1 LRVFIVVNKEKLHY
15 DKGVLRAMEKGKP
28 IRNVGIFAHVD
39 AGKTTTT
46 EYMLYLSGRTNTPG
60 SVDDGTAQT
69 DSLEIERQR
78 GISVRSAMTR
88 FNWKDVTIHLIDT
101 PGHIDFISEVERS
114 LRVLDGAILIVS
126 AFEGVQ
132 AQTEMV
138 WQALRSLHIPT
149 LIYVNKMDRVGAD
162 PKRVIEEIQRLLSK
176 AALPVQAPVGLEAS
190 FHQLI
195 DLLEDEAGPDSTYKI
210 ELMEGIA
217 EQDENLLSRY
227 LDQGSLTSAEMMP
240 IFRKMVHQS
249 EAFPICFGASNRGIG
264 VSELLDAITRF
275 LPEPKGSDEGP
286 LSGLVFKLE
295 RDDQMGRM
303 AYVRLFEGS
312 LQNRASVLNH
322 TLEME
327 EKVTQIRWV
336 EGKKSEDLG
345 SLKAGEMAVVY
356 GWSHVRI
363 GDIIG
368 SPEGVPGEKTLAV
381 PLLTVQVFWETEA
394 DYPKVIAVFQE
405 LTDEDPQL
413 NMQWLKE
420 SRELHLKIMGQIQME
435 ILTHLVQERY
445 GLRISFGEPSVI
457 YKETPCRAGEGY
469 IAYTM
474 PKPCW
479 AVLRFKIE
487 PLENG
492 QGVFYASTVRPEHLL
507 ERYQNEVERRIPEVL
522 EQGLKGWKVTD
533 LKITLVEGEHH
544 VIHTHPLDFAVATPM
559 GLMDGLNNTGT
570 KLLEPILNFRLSVPE
585 EFGGKLMNELTLM
598 RATFDSPVLL
608 EGRMELRGDLPAQT
622 SLDFPKRLASLTKG
636 RGTLTSTF
644 KGYQESPPDV
654 IAERKRIGVNPLD
667 QAKFI
672 LAARKAL

>member
-1 LRVFIVVNKEKLHY
+1 MEKEK
-15 DKGVLRAMEKGKP
+15 R

-46 EYMLYLSGRTNTPG
+46 EYMLYLSGRTNMPG
-60 SVDDGTAQT
+60 SVDHGTAQT

-78 GISVRSAMTR
+78 GISVRSSVTR
-88 FNWKDVTIHLIDT
+88 FKWKEVTIQLIDT

-126 AFEGVQ
+126 AVEGVQ

-149 LIYVNKMDRVGAD
+149 LIYVNKMDRIGAH
-162 PKRVIEEIQRLLSK
+162 PKRVIEDIQRLLSK
-176 AALPVQAPVGLEAS
+176 SALPVQAPVGSEDT
-190 FHQLI
+190 FHQTI
-195 DLLEDEAGPDSTYKI
+195 DLFQDKEGADHFYKT
-210 ELMEGIA
+210 ELMEAIA
-217 EQDENLLSRY
+217 EQNETLLNQYFEKGR
-227 LDQGSLTSAEMMP
+227 LPATQMIP
-240 IFRKMVHQS
+240 VFKKMVHRS

-264 VSELLDAITRF
+264 VSDLLDAVVSF
-275 LPEPKGSDEGP
+275 LPAPKGSDQAP

-295 RDDQMGRM
+295 RDEQMGRM
-303 AYVRLFEGS
+303 AYVRLYDGVLE
-312 LQNRASVLNH
+312 NRALAYNYSLGI
-322 TLEME
+322 E

-345 SLKAGEMAVVY
+345 TLKSGELAVVY

-368 SPEGVPGEKTLAV
+368 SPGRVPGEETLAV
-381 PLLTVQVFWETEA
+381 PLLTVQVFWEKEA
-394 DYPKVIAVFQE
+394 DYPKVIAAFQE
-405 LTDEDPQL
+405 LTEEDPQL

-435 ILTHLVQERY
+435 ILTHLVKERY
-445 GLRISFGEPSVI
+445 GLSISFGEPSVI
-457 YKETPCRAGEGY
+457 YKETPCKAGEGF

-492 QGVFYASTVRPEHLL
+492 QGVRYASTVRPEHLL
-507 ERYQNEVERRIPEVL
+507 ERYQNEVERRVPEVL
-522 EQGLKGWKVTD
+522 EQGLKGWEVTD
-533 LKITLVEGEHH
+533 LKITLIEGEHH
-544 VIHTHPLDFAVATPM
+544 VFHTHPLDFAVATPM
-559 GLMDGLNNTGT
+559 GLMDGLKNTGT
-570 KLLEPILNFRLSVPE
+570 KLLEPILAFRLTVPE

-598 RATFDSPVLL
+598 RAVFDAPILID
-608 EGRMELRGDLPAQT
+608 GRMEIRGDLPVAT

-636 RGTLTSTF
+636 RGTLISSF
-644 KGYQESPPDV
+644 KGYQDSPPDV
-654 IAERKRIGVNPLD
+654 VAERTRIGVNPLD

>member
-1 LRVFIVVNKEKLHY
+1 MK
-15 DKGVLRAMEKGKP
+15 KGKP

-46 EYMLYLSGRTNTPG
+46 EYMLYLSGRTNIPG
-60 SVDDGTAQT
+60 RVDDGTAQT
-69 DSLEIERQR
+69 DSLEVERQR
-78 GISVRSAMTR
+78 GISVRSAITR

-126 AFEGVQ
+126 AVEGVQ

-149 LIYVNKMDRVGAD
+149 LIYVNKMDRIGAH
-162 PKRVIEEIQRLLSK
+162 PERVIQDIQRLLAK
-176 AALPVQAPVGLEAS
+176 TALPVQAPFGSEDS

-195 DLLEDEAGPDSTYKI
+195 DLLEDEMGTDHSYKTD
-210 ELMEGIA
+210 LMEAIA
-217 EQDENLLSRY
+217 EQDENLLNRY
-227 LDQGSLTSAEMMP
+227 LDQGVLTSDEMTP
-240 IFRKMVHQS
+240 VFIKMTHNS
-249 EAFPICFGASNRGIG
+249 EAFPIFFGASNRGVG
-264 VSELLDAITRF
+264 VSELLDGVIRF
-275 LPEPKGSDEGP
+275 LPAPKGSDEAP

-295 RDDQMGRM
+295 RDEQMGRM
-303 AYVRLFEGS
+303 AYVRLYDGS
-312 LQNRASVLNH
+312 LQNRASVFNH
-322 TLEME
+322 SLGIE

-345 SLKAGEMAVVY
+345 SLKAGELAVVY

-368 SPEGVPGEKTLAV
+368 SPGHVPGEETLAV
-381 PLLTVQVFWETEA
+381 PLLTVQVFWENEA
-394 DYPKVIAVFQE
+394 DYPKVITAFQE

-457 YKETPCRAGEGY
+457 YKETPCNSGEGY

-492 QGVFYASTVRPEHLL
+492 QGVVYASTVRPEHLL
-507 ERYQNEVERRIPEVL
+507 ERYQNEVERRVPEVL
-522 EQGLKGWKVTD
+522 EQGLKGWEVTD
-533 LKITLVEGEHH
+533 LKITLIEGEHH
-544 VIHTHPLDFAVATPM
+544 VFHTHPLDFAVATPM
-559 GLMDGLNNTGT
+559 GLMDGLKNTGT

-598 RATFDSPVLL
+598 RAAFDSPVLSD
-608 EGRMELRGDLPAQT
+608 GRMEIRGDLPVAT

-636 RGTLTSTF
+636 RGTLTFTF

-654 IAERKRIGVNPLD
+654 AAERKRIGIHPLD